1 MCLACRLL
9 LERTVDLIN
18 GIAQARQSRLTSEK
32 RRISKWVWALMVLL
46 AMSSFYGVLLIQGGS
61 LIVNLSFCGLT
72 IVAMT
77 ASFVVLADMEAP
89 FSGFVR
95 IDLSCFTMIRRDI
108 RVVLRAAHLEQ
119 MQYHDSS
126 RDLTRSQTEMLTKHK
141 KLNNGR
147 SVAKL
152 DVTTSISNA
161 EQRLTSAKPRPR
173 RNSIT

>member
-1 MCLACRLL
+1 
-9 LERTVDLIN
+9 
-18 GIAQARQSRLTSEK
+18 
-32 RRISKWVWALMVLL
+32 
-46 AMSSFYGVLLIQGGS
+46 
-61 LIVNLSFCGLT
+61 
-72 IVAMT
+72 
-77 ASFVVLADMEAP
+77 
-89 FSGFVR
+89 
-95 IDLSCFTMIRRDI
+95 
-108 RVVLRAAHLEQ
+108 